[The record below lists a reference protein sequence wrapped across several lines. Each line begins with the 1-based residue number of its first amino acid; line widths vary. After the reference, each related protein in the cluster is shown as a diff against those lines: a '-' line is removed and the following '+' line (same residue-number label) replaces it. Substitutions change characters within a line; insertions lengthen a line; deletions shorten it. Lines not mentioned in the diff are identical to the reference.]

1 MDENDLNLLTEKV
14 IGCAFSVGNALG
26 VGFLEKVYEN
36 GLAYELRKAGFK
48 VEQQKPINVIYDG
61 VIIGDYFADLLVND
75 FLLIE
80 LKTVKSFDEIHSAQ
94 CLNYQKATK
103 LPLCL
108 LINFGRPRVDVRRVY
123 ISANLRNISS

>member
-61 VIIGDYFADLLVND
+61 VIIGD
-75 FLLIE
+75 
-80 LKTVKSFDEIHSAQ
+80 
-94 CLNYQKATK
+94 
-103 LPLCL
+103 
-108 LINFGRPRVDVRRVY
+108 
-123 ISANLRNISS
+123 

>member
-1 MDENDLNLLTEKV
+1 MEEIDLNQLSEKV
-14 IGCAFSVGNALG
+14 IGCAFSVGNNLG

-48 VEQQKPINVIYDG
+48 VEQQKPINVFYDG
-61 VIIGDYFADLLVND
+61 VVIGDYFADLLVED

-80 LKTVKSFDEIHSAQ
+80 VKTVKSFDEIHTAQ
-94 CLNYQKATK
+94 CLNYLKATK

-108 LINFGRPRVDVRRVY
+108 LINFGRPRVEVKRVY
-123 ISANLRNISS
+123 ISANLRNILP